1 MAHNNNTVPVNK
13 TSQRLSRRRLLQSLP
28 LLPLVPSALAQGP
41 QAVAVRKIHCFD
53 IRVSDVARSVA
64 FYQDL
69 FGAPVQA
76 RQGERVC
83 LRVGDGPHF
92 FSVSPLAP
100 GQQPGYSH
108 IGLSVAD
115 FDVERVRNQLASHG
129 IRPGAAPTANES
141 GLDIASRSWVVTRGV
156 TQELYFADAEGLV
169 YQLTSETYC
178 GGGGRLG
185 DQCQSV
191 EAAPGPGLFQLVDYS
206 HFTNFV
212 GGRDRANNFYTTA
225 FGKTYQAYQ
234 GPTSPVIGVGDG
246 IQFLMY
252 TGGNSAAPPT
262 EAAEIHHTC
271 FTMNNFSVD
280 RILAQLTDYGL
291 SAREDQSDNSPLQHW
306 VSMRMPNR
314 GGAEGG
320 TPEVYFSDPD
330 GIRIQLQDPGYCGG
344 TGYLGDSCPPLA

>member
-1 MAHNNNTVPVNK
+1 MAGKSTRKPVTNK
-13 TSQRLSRRRLLQSLP
+13 PQLISRRKLLQFLP
-28 LLPLVPSALAQGP
+28 LLPLAPSALAQAS
-41 QAVAVRKIHCFD
+41 QTVAVSKIHCFD
-53 IRVSDVARSVA
+53 IRVSDVARSVR
-64 FYQDL
+64 FYQDI

-76 RQGERVC
+76 RQGETVC
-83 LRVGDGPHF
+83 LRVGDGPRF
-92 FSVSPLAP
+92 FSISPLAP
-100 GQQPGYSH
+100 GQAPGYSH
-108 IGLSVAD
+108 IGLSVAN
-115 FDVERVRNQLASHG
+115 FNLEQVRNQLASHG
-129 IRPGAAPTANES
+129 IRPGAAPAANES
-141 GLDIASRSWVVTRGV
+141 GLDIASRSWVVNRGDTR
-156 TQELYFADAEGLV
+156 ELYFADLEGLV
-169 YQLTSETYC
+169 YLLTSESYC
-178 GGGGRLG
+178 GGGGMLG
-185 DQCQSV
+185 DQCQAP
-191 EAAPGPGLFQLVDYS
+191 EAAPGPGLFELLDYS

-252 TGGNSAAPPT
+252 TGGNSAEAPT
-262 EAAEIHHTC
+262 AAAEIHHTC
-271 FTMNNFSVD
+271 FTMNNFNVD
-280 RILAQLTDYGL
+280 RILAQLTEYGL

-344 TGYLGDSCPPLA
+344 TGYLGDSCPPLV